1 MGNYNSYIF
10 DVKKVLSQIDIDI
23 EGKSIKKN
31 NILDERILLNNE
43 ILKSKFKTVFMNI
56 TEHKKN
62 NNNLEKEFIKQ
73 KNYNIIS
80 YINLKSNN
88 LSE

>member
-1 MGNYNSYIF
+1 M
-10 DVKKVLSQIDIDI
+10 KKVLSQIDIDI
-23 EGKSIKKN
+23 EGENVKKN

-80 YINLKSNN
+80 YIHLKSNK